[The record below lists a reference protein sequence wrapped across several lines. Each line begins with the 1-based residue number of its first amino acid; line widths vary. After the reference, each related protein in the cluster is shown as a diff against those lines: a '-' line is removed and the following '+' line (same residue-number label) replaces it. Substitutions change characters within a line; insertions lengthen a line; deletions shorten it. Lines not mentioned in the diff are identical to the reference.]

1 VSSETSPRRAGI
13 FSGQYA
19 GISVGMCALIL
30 LTAFEALAVTTVMP
44 TISREL
50 HGAALYALAFAGPL
64 AVGVVGM
71 VVAGNWSD
79 RSGPRGALIASVVL
93 FVIGLAIVG
102 TAVDMGV
109 LVVGRLVQGLG
120 AGALTVALYVVVAR
134 IYPAELHTR
143 IFAAFAA
150 AWVVPSLI
158 GPLIAMIMVIPAL
171 RALSAHPQAE
181 GSAPWRFGRIAWSV
195 AVAVAVLAV
204 TLAGEAHGPVLWF
217 VPVVAVVIALFSIRP
232 LLPTRTLTSAIGLPS
247 VVLIR
252 GLISGCFFAADVY
265 VPYLLTQQYH
275 FAASGAGLSLTV
287 SGLAWAGGSW
297 LQSRLGD
304 RLSHVQSMRYGS
316 ALLVIA
322 VLAVFATA
330 AFVLPAAVAIVG
342 WVFAGAGMG
351 LMYPRT
357 SVATLEYSTIENQG
371 FNSAG
376 LSIADSIGA
385 SIALAATAIVFS
397 VLGPLGGGWPFAG
410 CFALAVLLGIA
421 AFILAPRVRA
431 IS

>member
-1 VSSETSPRRAGI
+1 
-13 FSGQYA
+13 
-19 GISVGMCALIL
+19 MCALIL

-158 GPLIAMIMVIPAL
+158 GPLIAGFVAQTVGWRWVFLGVIALVVIAMIMVIPAL